1 MIAPHR
7 PLTTPYGTDTFA
19 AHLAAREAALGL
31 AGIAQTTQGVHK
43 PIPQP
48 GSASGS
54 ATDPDASPPMGDMGQ
69 TETALSPAEDARRRW
84 GIVATSAPRLDG
96 AYTFTSRTWEP
107 GGRVVYVCGSPAA
120 HVAAG
125 HWTLDG
131 RMSAGQGYVC
141 ALCHPQMARQWGIG
155 REWRR

>member
-1 MIAPHR
+1 MTLRRDALP
-7 PLTTPYGTDTFA
+7 TTYGTDDFA

-31 AGIAQTTQGVHK
+31 AGITQTTQELHK

-48 GSASGS
+48 GSTPGDAS
-54 ATDPDASPPMGDMGQ
+54 DPDAAPHEPNMGDMGVKR
-69 TETALSPAEDARRRW
+69 DDW
-84 GIVATSAPRLDG
+84 GNAITSAPRLDG
-96 AYTFTSRTWEP
+96 AYAFTSRTWEP
-107 GGRVVYVCGSPAA
+107 CGRTVYVCGSPAA

-141 ALCHPQMARQWGIG
+141 VRCWPQVARQWGIG

>member
-1 MIAPHR
+1 MTLLSITRGAATVAH
-7 PLTTPYGTDTFA
+7 YGTDDFA

-54 ATDPDASPPMGDMGQ
+54 ATDPDASPPMGDMGVKR
-69 TETALSPAEDARRRW
+69 DAW
-84 GIVATSAPRLDG
+84 GNVVTSAPRLDG
-96 AYTFTSRTWEP
+96 AYTFTSRTWEL
-107 GGRVVYVCGSPAA
+107 GGRTVYVCGSPAA

-125 HWTLDG
+125 HWRLDR
-131 RMSAGQGYVC
+131 RMERGQGYIC
-141 ALCHPQMARQWGIG
+141 AMCWCYESGLYGIVG
-155 REWRR
+155 R

>member
-1 MIAPHR
+1 MSAPHHTHG
-7 PLTTPYGTDTFA
+7 TTVYGSPTFA
-19 AHLAAREAALGL
+19 ASLAEREAALGL
-31 AGIAQTTQGVHK
+31 AGITQTTQDVT
-43 PIPQP
+43 QVDC
-48 GSASGS
+48 
-54 ATDPDASPPMGDMGQ
+54 ATGPCDGDASAMNPQDAAPPMGDMG
-69 TETALSPAEDARRRW
+69 LRRDAW
-84 GIVATSAPRLDG
+84 GNVVTSAPRLDS
-96 AYTFTSRTWEP
+96 AYTFVCRTWEP

-141 ALCHPQMARQWGIG
+141 VRCWADVARRWGIG